1 MTPILADGK
10 WLRSTA
16 HIFSC
21 AFSVLYKVIQT
32 DFIAF
37 PEHRLAKTL
46 LGIDF
51 ITTAK
56 LIIDILHIKFS
67 FSDQTNVKFDL
78 SFEYQTSN
86 QVSVNML
93 NLALR
98 EYERYI

>member
-1 MTPILADGK
+1 MLD
-10 WLRSTA
+10 
-16 HIFSC
+16 
-21 AFSVLYKVIQT
+21 KVIQT

-37 PEHRLAKTL
+37 SEHRLAKTL
-46 LGIDF
+46 LGTDF

-78 SFEYQTSN
+78 PFEPSN

-93 NLALR
+93 NLVLR
-98 EYERYI
+98 DYERYI